1 MLPSKLLF
9 YFNGFNSAIL
19 DDYSGS
25 PKIVAV
31 AEYAQSK
38 GYEFIPVS
46 VCFRQALE
54 QSKEILAPV
63 GESVDEVI
71 FCGSSMGGWFA
82 RIMQLL
88 LDREKSGFNTVAV
101 AFNPAYDLAMYGYML
116 VGPQVNYVTLE
127 EYEWTVDH
135 SEQLKTLERSVD
147 YKAALPYFVYV
158 DKGDEVIGWEGSA
171 TKHSSISRFTVYEG
185 GCHGFDHFREAL
197 LDFDAASTK

>member
-1 MLPSKLLF
+1 MLPAKLLF

-31 AEYAQSK
+31 AEYALSRD
-38 GYEFIPVS
+38 YDFIPVS

-54 QSKEILAPV
+54 QSREILALV

-88 LDREKSGFNTVAV
+88 LNHEKPGIKSSAI
-101 AFNPAYDLAMYGYML
+101 AFNPAFDLSMYGYML
-116 VGPQVNYVTLE
+116 VGPQLNYVTLE
-127 EYEWTVDH
+127 EYDWTRAH
-135 SEQLKTLERSVD
+135 SEQLRSLESSVD
-147 YKAALPYFVYV
+147 YGAALPFFVYV
-158 DKGDEVIGWEGSA
+158 DKMDEVIGWKQSA
-171 TKHSSISRFTVYEG
+171 AKHSPISRFIAFEG
-185 GCHGFDHFREAL
+185 GCHSFDHFREAL
-197 LDFDAASTK
+197 ADFENASSK

>member
-1 MLPSKLLF
+1 MLPTKLLF

-19 DDYSGS
+19 NDYSGS

-31 AEYAQSK
+31 AEYAQSR
-38 GYEFIPVS
+38 GYDFNPVS
-46 VCFRQALE
+46 VCYRQAME
-54 QSKEILAPV
+54 QSREILALV
-63 GESVDEVI
+63 GESVDEVV

-88 LDREKSGFNTVAV
+88 LSHERPGLISSAI

-127 EYEWTVDH
+127 GYRWTVDH
-135 SEQLKTLERSVD
+135 SMQLKTLERSVD
-147 YKAALPYFVYV
+147 YKAALPFFVYV

-171 TKHSSISRFTVYEG
+171 TKHSAFSRFTAFEG
-185 GCHGFDHFREAL
+185 GSHGFDHYQEAL
-197 LDFDAASTK
+197 LDFDMASTK

>member
-1 MLPSKLLF
+1 LAAKLLF

-25 PKIVAV
+25 AKIVAV
-31 AEYAQSK
+31 AEFAQSR
-38 GYEFIPVS
+38 GYDFAPVS
-46 VCFRQALE
+46 VCYRRALE
-54 QSKEILAPV
+54 QSKEILAQV
-63 GESVDEVI
+63 GESVDEVV
-71 FCGSSMGGWFA
+71 FCGSSMGGWLA

-88 LDREKSGFNTVAV
+88 LSSEMPGIKCSAI

-116 VGPQVNYVTLE
+116 VGPQVNYVTQE
-127 EYEWTVDH
+127 EYAWTVEH

-147 YKAALPYFVYV
+147 YKSALPFFVYV

-171 TKHSSISRFTVYEG
+171 AKHSSISRFAAYEG

-197 LDFDAASTK
+197 LDFDTATIK

>member
-1 MLPSKLLF
+1 MLQTKLLF

-25 PKIVAV
+25 AKIIAV
-31 AEYAQSK
+31 AEYAQSR
-38 GYEFIPVS
+38 GYGFIPVS
-46 VCFRQALE
+46 VCYRLALE
-54 QSKEILAPV
+54 QSREILALV
-63 GESVDEVI
+63 GESVEEVI

-88 LDREKSGFNTVAV
+88 LSHEKPGIKSSAI

-116 VGPQVNYVTLE
+116 VGPQVNYVTQE
-127 EYEWTVDH
+127 EYRWTVEH

-147 YKAALPYFVYV
+147 YKSTLPFFVYV

-171 TKHSSISRFTVYEG
+171 AKHSPISKFIAFEG
-185 GCHGFDHFREAL
+185 GCHSFDHFREAL
-197 LDFDAASTK
+197 LDFDTATIK